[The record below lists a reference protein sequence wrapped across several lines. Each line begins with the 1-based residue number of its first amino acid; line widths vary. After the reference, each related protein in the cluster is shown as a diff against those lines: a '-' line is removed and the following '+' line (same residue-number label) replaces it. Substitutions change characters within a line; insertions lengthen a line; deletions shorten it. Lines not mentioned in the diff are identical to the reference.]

1 MTTMAMLL
9 PALASAVAAA
19 VPGPTFGNALAG
31 LEICQGKP
39 GQPDTTILNV
49 RPPSCLLPEPGVRQR
64 CANN

>member
-1 MTTMAMLL
+1 MAMLL

-49 RPPSCLLPEPGVRQR
+49 RPPLLSAAWEPGVRQR

>member
-1 MTTMAMLL
+1 MAMLL

-49 RPPSCLLPEPGVRQR
+49 R
-64 CANN
+64 ANTPCWRAAELWPF